1 MTSTE
6 RNNSQTI
13 LAFQDIILKSVQHRT
28 QAPLPAMT
36 FWCGAGFSKAWDKE
50 SPTDGD
56 LFNIDLN
63 EINDFPN
70 LQHVIHVM
78 GWDSYGHLDFER
90 FKSLRYTLDMQLRYP
105 DIRNRYFD
113 DQNLTLSINELR
125 TLVVKKF
132 TSICN
137 LNYIDNKSMTFY
149 QNRSNDAQKNITN
162 FFSLL
167 EKTRHSEMDF
177 SSWQPCHFLST
188 NYDFTIETIIQNIYT
203 PQSSMLG
210 RLYRGVT
217 PNQVCG
223 SNQAWPYLSRT
234 FDRIL
239 LKINGGFE
247 IVPATNGYE
256 IDYSLRGDA
265 AIQERPPL
273 LILPSDV
280 QDYDD
285 HYFQQIFPKAVRLL
299 RETNVLVIVG
309 YSMPPEDA
317 LLRFILRQFAESPN
331 DAIGK
336 YVFVIDTK
344 NHQTIKHRLQEI
356 FFYTSYSEWPK
367 QYYYSG
373 KFESFCKNIF

>member
-6 RNNSQTI
+6 INNSQTI
-13 LAFQDIILKSVQHRT
+13 CAFQDIIFKSAQHRAQT
-28 QAPLPAMT
+28 PLPAIT

-56 LFNIDLN
+56 LFNIGLH
-63 EINDFPN
+63 EINGFPN
-70 LQHVIHVM
+70 LQHVINVM
-78 GWDSYGHLDFER
+78 GWDSYRHLNFER

-125 TLVVKKF
+125 TLIAKRF
-132 TSICN
+132 TSLCK
-137 LNYIDNKSMTFY
+137 LNYIDNNSMTFY
-149 QNRSNDAQKNITN
+149 QNRSNETQKNITS
-162 FFSLL
+162 FFSLM
-167 EKTRHSEMDF
+167 EQRRQDEMDL
-177 SSWQPCHFLST
+177 SGWQPCHFLST

-217 PNQVCG
+217 PNRVCG
-223 SNQAWPYLSRT
+223 NQARPHLSGT

-239 LKINGGFE
+239 IKINGGFE
-247 IVPATNGYE
+247 IIPANNGYE
-256 IDYSLRGDA
+256 LDYTLRGDS
-265 AIQERPPL
+265 AIRERPPL

-280 QDYDD
+280 QDYDE
-285 HYFQQIFPKAVRLL
+285 HYFHQIFPKAVRLL

-309 YSMPPEDA
+309 YSMPPEDS

-344 NHQTIKHRLQEI
+344 NHQIIKQRLQEI

-373 KFESFCKNIF
+373 EFESFCKNNF